1 MRIAVLGTG
10 TVGRTLAGKLVETG
24 HSVTIGSRSATNEAA
39 LEWAAGAGPH
49 AKAATFFDAAA
60 DGEVIINATPGTVSL
75 EVLAAASTKNLDGK
89 VLIDVAN
96 PLDQTAGFPPSLSI
110 SNTDSLAETIQ
121 RSFPTARV
129 VKALNTMRADVMVA
143 PDRLAGGDHDVF
155 HGRRRRPGQG
165 SGCRAPAGIRLAAG
179 AHQGSGSPRS
189 CAGNGDVASAVA
201 PHLPSARRTAYSTSR
216 WCPNKPRTI
225 AGTENSLPIRHAW
238 RRGRAVLPELR
249 LDAQEGAVVLP
260 APGLL
265 VRIRDGQ
272 GGDEPLGV
280 VVLRER
286 PSPGCRSPAP
296 PACPCRARPPSATGC
311 PPRRGR
317 G

>member
-10 TVGRTLAGKLVETG
+10 TVGRTLAGKLVEAG
-24 HSVTIGSRSATNEAA
+24 HHVTMGSRSATNAAA

-60 DGEVIINATPGTVSL
+60 DGEVVINATPGAVSL

-96 PLDQTAGFPPSLSI
+96 PLDHTAGFPPSLSI

-155 HGRRRRPGQG
+155 MAGDDAEAKDVVARLLREFGWRPE
-165 SGCRAPAGIRLAAG
+165 
-179 AHQGSGSPRS
+179 H
-189 CAGNGDVASAVA
+189 
-201 PHLPSARRTAYSTSR
+201 
-216 WCPNKPRTI
+216 
-225 AGTENSLPIRHAW
+225 
-238 RRGRAVLPELR
+238 
-249 LDAQEGAVVLP
+249 
-260 APGLL
+260 
-265 VRIRDGQ
+265 IRDLGALEAARGMEMWLPLWLHIFLRQ
-272 GGDEPLGV
+272 GDRVFNIKV
-280 VVLRER
+280 VSE
-286 PSPGCRSPAP
+286 
-296 PACPCRARPPSATGC
+296 
-311 PPRRGR
+311 
-317 G
+317 